1 LPLAVDPF
9 SACREQSSIVD
20 KYSLV
25 QFDEHLYSVPVRW
38 AHQQCVLKG
47 FVERVEISCAHER
60 VAVHRRS
67 YGPER
72 YVLEPRHYLPL
83 LERKPGCLDQ
93 ARPFQGNPWGEDFA
107 LLRRELEYR
116 LGGEGTRQFIRV
128 LLLMTKHAEEEV
140 RQAVSLCVRRRAF
153 NVEAVIAAMRN
164 EAPVASARRLDLA
177 QRPELAEVGEGI
189 RPAGLYDQLACAAKE
204 VAA

>member
-1 LPLAVDPF
+1 M
-9 SACREQSSIVD
+9 
-20 KYSLV
+20 
-25 QFDEHLYSVPVRW
+25 PVRW
-38 AHQQCVLKG
+38 AHGPCVVKG
-47 FVERVEISCAHER
+47 FVERVEIYCGHER
-60 VAVHRRS
+60 VAVHGRS

-72 YVLEPRHYLPL
+72 YVLEPGHYLPL

-128 LLLMTKHAEEEV
+128 LLLMTKHPEEEV
-140 RQAVSLCVRRRAF
+140 RQAVGLCVRRRAF
-153 NVEAVIAAMRN
+153 SVEAVIAAMRN
-164 EAPVASARRLDLA
+164 EPPATPVRRLDLA
-177 QRPELAEVGEGI
+177 HRPELADVGDGI
-189 RPAGLYDQLACAAKE
+189 RPAGLYDQLACEPEE